1 MGRKVLMALMGL
13 EIGGAE
19 THVVELSKEL
29 KRKGWDVDVVSNG
42 GVYEA
47 ELEKA
52 GVRCF
57 RAPLNRRRPL
67 PMLSSLLALRKIIRE
82 ERPDVVHAHARI
94 PAFLCGILQKRMGFP
109 FVTSAHWVF
118 DTSGLLGKLSDWGEQ
133 TVAVSDDIKDYLKD
147 NYSVPDE
154 NIIVTINGIDTER
167 FSPEVSGDR
176 VLAEFGF
183 SKDRPVISYVS
194 RMDESR

>member
-82 ERPDVVHAHARI
+82 RSCHKSGRSVVECAYNKYDHHDCCNCYKDLFFSLHKGYLTLYGR
-94 PAFLCGILQKRMGFP
+94 
-109 FVTSAHWVF
+109 
-118 DTSGLLGKLSDWGEQ
+118 
-133 TVAVSDDIKDYLKD
+133 VSSHSL
-147 NYSVPDE
+147 
-154 NIIVTINGIDTER
+154 
-167 FSPEVSGDR
+167 
-176 VLAEFGF
+176 VL
-183 SKDRPVISYVS
+183 YVS
-194 RMDESR
+194 LQMMSSL